1 MHLAV
6 VSSKCVK
13 ENADYLYISEP
24 RTLSGCTYQKLGT
37 KHMLHM
43 TALSLNNFLW
53 SFNQG
58 ALFHPP
64 FNYFQD
70 KKHYQGNKQK
80 EE

>member
-1 MHLAV
+1 MY
-6 VSSKCVK
+6 K
-13 ENADYLYISEP
+13 
-24 RTLSGCTYQKLGT
+24 KLGA

-53 SFNQG
+53 SINQG

>member
-13 ENADYLYISEP
+13 ENADYLHIYLGAENSEWM
-24 RTLSGCTYQKLGT
+24 YKKLGA

-53 SFNQG
+53 SINQG

-64 FNYFQD
+64 FNHFQD

>member
-1 MHLAV
+1 
-6 VSSKCVK
+6 
-13 ENADYLYISEP
+13 
-24 RTLSGCTYQKLGT
+24 
-37 KHMLHM
+37 M